1 MAYEF
6 YVTVEGSK
14 QGRFKGESDRQA
26 HADKVPGLSFHY
38 SVASPRDA
46 ASGMATGRRTHQP
59 VSFVKEWGAA
69 TPQFQQAMITN
80 ELFKSVLFEFLKVND
95 NGEEY
100 VFHTIKLGT
109 ALISEIQQYIDPA
122 GSPGSAGGLSGDT
135 GPLEKISFNFQ
146 RIEIT
151 NIDGQTTAV
160 DELRAQRE
168 APDPG

>member
-1 MAYEF
+1 
-6 YVTVEGSK
+6 
-14 QGRFKGESDRQA
+14 
-26 HADKVPGLSFHY
+26 
-38 SVASPRDA
+38 
-46 ASGMATGRRTHQP
+46 

-80 ELFKSVLFEFLKVND
+80 ETFRSVLFEFLKVND

-100 VFHTIKLGT
+100 VFHTIQLGT
-109 ALISEIQQYIDPA
+109 ALITEIQQYIDPA
-122 GSPGSAGGLSGDT
+122 NTPGITWGQSGDT

-160 DELRAQRE
+160 DELRAVRD

>member
-1 MAYEF
+1 
-6 YVTVEGSK
+6 
-14 QGRFKGESDRQA
+14 
-26 HADKVPGLSFHY
+26 
-38 SVASPRDA
+38 
-46 ASGMATGRRTHQP
+46 
-59 VSFVKEWGAA
+59 
-69 TPQFQQAMITN
+69 MITN
-80 ELFKSVLFEFLKVND
+80 ESFKSVLFEFIKVND

-109 ALISEIQQYIDPA
+109 ALITEIQQYIEPA
-122 GSPGSAGGLSGDT
+122 DTPGIGGDT

-160 DELRAQRE
+160 DELRAVRD

>member
-6 YVTVEGSK
+6 YVTVEGTR
-14 QGRFKGESDRQA
+14 QGKFKGESDRKA
-26 HADKVPGLSFHY
+26 HEDKVPGLAFHY

-80 ELFKSVLFEFLKVND
+80 ETFKSVLFEFLKVND

-109 ALISEIQQYIDPA
+109 ALITEIQQYIDPA
-122 GSPGSAGGLSGDT
+122 STPGIVGGG
-135 GPLEKISFNFQ
+135 
-146 RIEIT
+146 RH
-151 NIDGQTTAV
+151 
-160 DELRAQRE
+160 RAARE
-168 APDPG
+168 DLVQLPADRDHEHRRPDHSSRRAARRA